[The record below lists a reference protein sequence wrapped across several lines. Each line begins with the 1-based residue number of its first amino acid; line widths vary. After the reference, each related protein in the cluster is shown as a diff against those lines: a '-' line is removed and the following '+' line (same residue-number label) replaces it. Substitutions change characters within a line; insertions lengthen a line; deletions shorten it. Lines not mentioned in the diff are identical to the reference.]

1 VSDLLLQVYG
11 VNSLRYALGLS
22 SQRPDGRV
30 GGADR
35 SEKRQWIADDVDCS
49 VLQFGGYRSGAVLQE
64 EIVEAAAAIPEGIEA
79 QTRLVIDN
87 LCRVLAGLG
96 LGLPDVVRTGA
107 CLTHFEQDY
116 EIFNRLYRSYFEP
129 GRLPARTCIGVT
141 ALARGAR
148 VEIDFIARRSL
159 DVRDG

>member
-1 VSDLLLQVYG
+1 MS
-11 VNSLRYALGLS
+11 
-22 SQRPDGRV
+22 
-30 GGADR
+30 
-35 SEKRQWIADDVDCS
+35 S
-49 VLQFGGYRSGAVLQE
+49 VLFHMIAGAPEPVAPFSHATEVDGWVFVTGQMPTYPGRPE
-64 EIVEAAAAIPEGIEA
+64 AAIPEGIEA

-107 CLTHFEQDY
+107 YLTHFEQDY